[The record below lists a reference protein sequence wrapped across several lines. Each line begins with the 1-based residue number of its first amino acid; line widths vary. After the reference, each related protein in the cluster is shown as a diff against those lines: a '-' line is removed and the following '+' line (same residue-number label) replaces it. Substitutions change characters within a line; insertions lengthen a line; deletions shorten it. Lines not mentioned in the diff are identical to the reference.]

1 MSQEKEQRGQEELP
15 QDTWKSVLLR
25 WILPIVGCIVSPA
38 IVVFAILLFI
48 KHWNE
53 IRTLDWA
60 GSGWLVGTV
69 MTGILCAAITVRAY
83 TTTYGNMAQ
92 LARHFFP
99 TSQTPNDSSQPTSPD
114 SGTEPPRSR
123 KPHSLRRQ
131 RIRGHCA
138 CIVLL
143 VICVYFLI
151 VAMQEFV
158 SQLHNYQAFPSG
170 PLIACTLIV
179 SLLVQATINIVVVEY
194 HTLQS
199 TVKHL
204 WKERFIPSIESMPL
218 FPTILIWEVLAIAAF
233 SLLAYLWG
241 GWAIWESLTG
251 TGNISSLDIVKIAL
265 TTVGGLGAVGYIV
278 IRYRD
283 SQASKRAEEREL
295 SRMVDDKMQAAINQ
309 LGAEQAST
317 RIAGVYALA
326 EIADMHHGGQHNG
339 NRPDDDYRQRIVD
352 ILCGYLRSD
361 RGRPTTDENG
371 KPRKDGNYDKAV
383 ESTIIAVIRKH
394 LQKERSDEQGNQV
407 VAQTLEDDQLWC
419 ACSFDL
425 HGAHIHETFDLSGAT
440 IQTSM
445 NCDNVQFHGGARFRN
460 CIIRYGSFV
469 DATIKNTW
477 FDYATITGTR
487 FGGATITGTRFTG
500 ATITGT
506 QFDVATI
513 TDAQF
518 DGATITGTQF
528 DGATITDARFTV
540 ATITDTWFDGATI
553 TGTRFTGATITDT
566 WFIGATIT
574 DTCFIDTTITDTWFI
589 DTTITDT
596 WFTVATITDAQFD
609 GATITGTWFDYAT
622 ITDTW
627 FDGATIANTRF
638 DYATIKAIRFA
649 GIRDQGGITFKRAK
663 FQSKDNDFGP
673 IKLESNGLPK
683 GAEWD
688 IQP

>member
-1 MSQEKEQRGQEELP
+1 MPQEEETPQEEEQREQEELP

-25 WILPIVGCIVSPA
+25 QIPSVVACTAFPA
-38 IVVFAILLFI
+38 IMVFAILLFV

-53 IRTLDWA
+53 IRTLDWT

-69 MTGILCAAITVRAY
+69 TTGILCAAFTVHTY

-143 VICVYFLI
+143 VICVYFLT
-151 VAMQEFV
+151 VAMQEFI
-158 SQLHNYQAFPSG
+158 SALHNYQAFPSVS
-170 PLIACTLIV
+170 LIVCTLIV
-179 SLLVQATINIVVVEY
+179 SLLVQATIEVAVVEY

-326 EIADMHHGGQHNG
+326 EIADTHHGGQHNG
-339 NRPDDDYRQRIVD
+339 SRPDDDYRQRIVD

-361 RGRPTTDENG
+361 RGRSTTDENG

-394 LQKERSDEQGNQV
+394 LQKERFDDQRNQV
-407 VAQTLEDDQLWC
+407 VVQTLEDDQLWC
-419 ACSFDL
+419 ACSLDL

-445 NCDNVQFHGGARFRN
+445 NCDNVQFHGGAIFHN

-469 DATIKNTW
+469 GATIKNTW
-477 FDYATITGTR
+477 FNDATITNTW
-487 FGGATITGTRFTG
+487 FGDATITNTLFTGATITNTLFTGATITNTWFNDATIKDTRFTG
-500 ATITGT
+500 ATITN
-506 QFDVATI
+506 
-513 TDAQF
+513 
-518 DGATITGTQF
+518 
-528 DGATITDARFTV
+528 
-540 ATITDTWFDGATI
+540 TWFG
-553 TGTRFTGATITDT
+553 GATITDT
-566 WFIGATIT
+566 WFGAPIKDTLFTGATIT
-574 DTCFIDTTITDTWFI
+574 NTWFGCAP
-589 DTTITDT
+589 ITNT
-596 WFTVATITDAQFD
+596 QFT
-609 GATITGTWFDYAT
+609 GATITNTRFDAVI

-627 FDGATIANTRF
+627 FDGATIANARF
-638 DYATIKAIRFA
+638 DYAIIKAIRFA
-649 GIRDQGGITFKRAK
+649 GIRDQGGITFKRAE
-663 FQSKDNDFGP
+663 FQNKDNDFGP
-673 IKLESNGLPK
+673 IKLGSNGLPK

>member
-1 MSQEKEQRGQEELP
+1 MSQEKEQREQEELP
-15 QDTWKSVLLR
+15 RDTWKSILLQ
-25 WILPIVGCIVSPA
+25 WIPSFIGCVVSPA

-53 IRTLDWA
+53 IRTLNWT

-69 MTGILCAAITVRAY
+69 TAGILCATIAVRAY

-92 LARHFFP
+92 LARHVFP
-99 TSQTPNDSSQPTSPD
+99 TSQTPNDSTQSTSAD
-114 SGTEPPRSR
+114 SDTEPPRSPN
-123 KPHSLRRQ
+123 PHSLRRQ

-158 SQLHNYQAFPSG
+158 SQLHNYQAFPSVS
-170 PLIACTLIV
+170 LIVCTLIV

-194 HTLQS
+194 HALQSTALQS

-204 WKERFIPSIESMPL
+204 WKEWLIPSIERMPL

-241 GWAIWESLTG
+241 DWAIWESLTG
-251 TGNISSLDIVKIAL
+251 AGNDPSEIVKIAL

-326 EIADMHHGGQHNG
+326 EIADTHHGGQHNG
-339 NRPDDDYRQRIVD
+339 SRPDDDYRQRIVD

-361 RGRPTTDENG
+361 RERCITDENG
-371 KPRKDGNYDKAV
+371 KKHKDGNYDKAV

-394 LQKERSDEQGNQV
+394 LQRDDQGNQAV
-407 VAQTLEDDQLWC
+407 TQTLEDDQLWC
-419 ACSFDL
+419 ACSLDL

-460 CIIRYGSFV
+460 CIIQHGSF
-469 DATIKNTW
+469 IG
-477 FDYATITGTR
+477 ATITGTW
-487 FGGATITGTRFTG
+487 FIGATITGTRFDG
-500 ATITGT
+500 ATITDT
-506 QFDVATI
+506 R
-513 TDAQF
+513 F
-518 DGATITGTQF
+518 DGATITDTQF
-528 DGATITDARFTV
+528 DGATITDTQFDDATITDTWFTG

-566 WFIGATIT
+566 WLTDATITDTQFTDATITDTQFDDATITDTQFDDATITDTQFGGATIT
-574 DTCFIDTTITDTWFI
+574 DTRFG
-589 DTTITDT
+589 
-596 WFTVATITDAQFD
+596 
-609 GATITGTWFDYAT
+609 GATITGTW
-622 ITDTW
+622 
-627 FDGATIANTRF
+627 
-638 DYATIKAIRFA
+638 FA

-673 IKLESNGLPK
+673 IKLESNGLPE

>member
-1 MSQEKEQRGQEELP
+1 MSQEKEQREQEELP
-15 QDTWKSVLLR
+15 RDTWKSILLQ
-25 WILPIVGCIVSPA
+25 WIPSFIGCVVSPA

-53 IRTLDWA
+53 IRTLNWT

-69 MTGILCAAITVRAY
+69 TAGIVCATIAVRAY

-92 LARHFFP
+92 LARHVFP
-99 TSQTPNDSSQPTSPD
+99 TSQTPNDSTQSTSAD
-114 SGTEPPRSR
+114 SDTEPPRSPN
-123 KPHSLRRQ
+123 PHSLRRQ

-194 HTLQS
+194 HALQS

-204 WKERFIPSIESMPL
+204 WKEWLIPSIERMPL

-241 GWAIWESLTG
+241 DWAIWQSLIG
-251 TGNISSLDIVKIAL
+251 AGNDPFEIVKIAL

-309 LGAEQAST
+309 LGSEQAST

-326 EIADMHHGGQHNG
+326 EIADTHHGGQHNG
-339 NRPDDDYRQRIVD
+339 SRPDDDYRQRIVD

-361 RGRPTTDENG
+361 RGRCITDESG
-371 KPRKDGNYDKAV
+371 KKHKDGNYDKAV

-394 LQKERSDEQGNQV
+394 LQKERFDDQRNQV
-407 VAQTLEDDQLWC
+407 VVQTLEDDQLWC
-419 ACSFDL
+419 ACSLDL

-440 IQTSM
+440 IQTFIDC
-445 NCDNVQFHGGARFRN
+445 NNVQFHGDVRFIN
-460 CIIRYGSFV
+460 CIIRHGLFDS
-469 DATIKNTW
+469 ATITNGIFDHATITNGIFDHATIIDAVFTGATITNTEFTGATITNTW
-477 FDYATITGTR
+477 FDVATIIHTWFDPATITNTR
-487 FGGATITGTRFTG
+487 FDHATIINTRFTG
-500 ATITGT
+500 ATITNT
-506 QFDVATI
+506 QFNGVTITSAGFDIATI
-513 TDAQF
+513 
-518 DGATITGTQF
+518 IN
-528 DGATITDARFTV
+528 
-540 ATITDTWFDGATI
+540 
-553 TGTRFTGATITDT
+553 TRFTGATITNT
-566 WFIGATIT
+566 RLNGATIT
-574 DTCFIDTTITDTWFI
+574 NT
-589 DTTITDT
+589 
-596 WFTVATITDAQFD
+596 QFD
-609 GATITGTWFDYAT
+609 IAT

-627 FDGATIANTRF
+627 FSSATIANARFDDATIIDTRF
-638 DYATIKAIRFA
+638 DDATIKAIRFA

-673 IKLESNGLPK
+673 IKLGSNGLPK

>member
-1 MSQEKEQRGQEELP
+1 MPQEEEMPQEEGQRGQEELP
-15 QDTWKSVLLR
+15 QDTWKSALLR
-25 WILPIVGCIVSPA
+25 WILPIVGCIASPA

-143 VICVYFLI
+143 VICVYFLT
-151 VAMQEFV
+151 VAMQEFI
-158 SQLHNYQAFPSG
+158 SALHNYQAFPSVS
-170 PLIACTLIV
+170 LIVCTLIV
-179 SLLVQATINIVVVEY
+179 SLLVQATIEVAVVEY

-326 EIADMHHGGQHNG
+326 EIADTHHGGQHNG
-339 NRPDDDYRQRIVD
+339 SRPDDDYRQRIVD

-361 RGRPTTDENG
+361 RERLTTDENG
-371 KPRKDGNYDKAV
+371 KPRKDDNYDKAV

-394 LQKERSDEQGNQV
+394 LQKERDDQGNQAV
-407 VAQTLEDDQLWC
+407 VQTLEDDQLWYT
-419 ACSFDL
+419 CSFDL

-460 CIIRYGSFV
+460 CIIQHGSF
-469 DATIKNTW
+469 I
-477 FDYATITGTR
+477 G
-487 FGGATITGTRFTG
+487 
-500 ATITGT
+500 
-506 QFDVATI
+506 
-513 TDAQF
+513 
-518 DGATITGTQF
+518 
-528 DGATITDARFTV
+528 
-540 ATITDTWFDGATI
+540 ATITDTW
-553 TGTRFTGATITDT
+553 FTGATITDT
-566 WFIGATIT
+566 WFAG
-574 DTCFIDTTITDTWFI
+574 
-589 DTTITDT
+589 
-596 WFTVATITDAQFD
+596 
-609 GATITGTWFDYAT
+609 AT

-627 FDGATIANTRF
+627 FGDATIANARF

-663 FQSKDNDFGP
+663 FQNKDNDFGP

>member
-1 MSQEKEQRGQEELP
+1 MSQEKEQREQEELP
-15 QDTWKSVLLR
+15 RDTWKSILLQ
-25 WILPIVGCIVSPA
+25 WIPSFIGCVVSSA

-53 IRTLDWA
+53 IRTLNWT

-69 MTGILCAAITVRAY
+69 TAGILCATIAVRAY

-92 LARHFFP
+92 LARHVFP
-99 TSQTPNDSSQPTSPD
+99 TSQTPNDSTQSTSAD
-114 SGTEPPRSR
+114 SDTEPPRSPN
-123 KPHSLRRQ
+123 PHSLRRQ

-194 HTLQS
+194 HALQS

-204 WKERFIPSIESMPL
+204 WKEWLIPSIERMPL

-241 GWAIWESLTG
+241 DWAIWESLTG
-251 TGNISSLDIVKIAL
+251 AGNDPSEIVKIAL

-295 SRMVDDKMQAAINQ
+295 SKMVDDKMQAAINQ

-361 RGRPTTDENG
+361 RERSTTDENG
-371 KPRKDGNYDKAV
+371 KPCKDGNYDKAV
-383 ESTIIAVIRKH
+383 ESTIIAVMRKH
-394 LQKERSDEQGNQV
+394 LQKERSDDQRNQV
-407 VAQTLEDDQLWC
+407 VAQTLEDDQLWF

-445 NCDNVQFHGGARFRN
+445 NCNNVQFHGGARFHN

-469 DATIKNTW
+469 
-477 FDYATITGTR
+477 
-487 FGGATITGTRFTG
+487 
-500 ATITGT
+500 
-506 QFDVATI
+506 
-513 TDAQF
+513 
-518 DGATITGTQF
+518 
-528 DGATITDARFTV
+528 GATITDA
-540 ATITDTWFDGATI
+540 WFDGATI
-553 TGTRFTGATITDT
+553 TNT

-574 DTCFIDTTITDTWFI
+574 NTWFI
-589 DTTITDT
+589 G
-596 WFTVATITDAQFD
+596 ATITNTQFGGATITNTQFTGATITNTQFT
-609 GATITGTWFDYAT
+609 GATITG
-622 ITDTW
+622 
-627 FDGATIANTRF
+627 TRF

-673 IKLESNGLPK
+673 IKLESNGLPE

>member
-1 MSQEKEQRGQEELP
+1 MPQEEEMPQEEGQRGQEELP
-15 QDTWKSVLLR
+15 QDTWKSALLR
-25 WILPIVGCIVSPA
+25 WILPIVGCIASPA

-143 VICVYFLI
+143 VICVYFLT
-151 VAMQEFV
+151 VAMQEFI
-158 SQLHNYQAFPSG
+158 SALHNYQAFPSVS
-170 PLIACTLIV
+170 LIVCTLIV
-179 SLLVQATINIVVVEY
+179 SLLVQATIEVAVVEY

-233 SLLAYLWG
+233 SLLTYLWG

-326 EIADMHHGGQHNG
+326 EIADTHHGGQHNG
-339 NRPDDDYRQRIVD
+339 SRPDDDYRQRIVD

-361 RGRPTTDENG
+361 RERLTTDENG
-371 KPRKDGNYDKAV
+371 KPCKDGNYDKAV

-394 LQKERSDEQGNQV
+394 LQKERSNEQGHQI

-419 ACSFDL
+419 ECSFDL

-440 IQTSM
+440 IQTFIDC
-445 NCDNVQFHGGARFRN
+445 NNVQFHGDVRFIN
-460 CIIRYGSFV
+460 CIIRHGLFDS
-469 DATIKNTW
+469 ATITNGIFDHATITNGIFDHATIIDAVFTGATITNTEFTGATITNTW
-477 FDYATITGTR
+477 FDVATIIHTWFDPATITNTR
-487 FGGATITGTRFTG
+487 FDHATIINTRFTG
-500 ATITGT
+500 ATITNT
-506 QFDVATI
+506 QFNGVTITSAGFDIATI
-513 TDAQF
+513 
-518 DGATITGTQF
+518 IN
-528 DGATITDARFTV
+528 
-540 ATITDTWFDGATI
+540 
-553 TGTRFTGATITDT
+553 TRFTGATITNT
-566 WFIGATIT
+566 RLNGATIT
-574 DTCFIDTTITDTWFI
+574 NT
-589 DTTITDT
+589 
-596 WFTVATITDAQFD
+596 QFD
-609 GATITGTWFDYAT
+609 IAT

-627 FDGATIANTRF
+627 FSSATIANARF

-649 GIRDQGGITFKRAK
+649 GIRDQDGITFTGAEFR
-663 FQSKDNDFGP
+663 SKDNDFGP
-673 IKLESNGLPK
+673 IKLGSNGLPE

>member
-1 MSQEKEQRGQEELP
+1 MSQEKEQREQEELP
-15 QDTWKSVLLR
+15 RDTWKSILLQ
-25 WILPIVGCIVSPA
+25 WIPSFIGCVVSPA

-53 IRTLDWA
+53 IRTLNWT

-69 MTGILCAAITVRAY
+69 TAGILCATIAVRAY

-92 LARHFFP
+92 LARHVFP
-99 TSQTPNDSSQPTSPD
+99 TSQTPNDSTQSTSAD
-114 SGTEPPRSR
+114 SDTEPPRSPN
-123 KPHSLRRQ
+123 PHSLRRQ

-194 HTLQS
+194 HALQS

-204 WKERFIPSIESMPL
+204 WKEWLIPSIERMPL

-241 GWAIWESLTG
+241 DWAIWESLTG

-326 EIADMHHGGQHNG
+326 EIADTHHGGQHNG
-339 NRPDDDYRQRIVD
+339 SRPDDDYRQRIVD

-361 RGRPTTDENG
+361 RERLTTDENG

-394 LQKERSDEQGNQV
+394 LQKERFDEQGNQAV
-407 VAQTLEDDQLWC
+407 VQTLEDNQLWC
-419 ACSFDL
+419 ACSLDL
-425 HGAHIHETFDLSGAT
+425 HGAHIHETFDLSSAT

-460 CIIRYGSFV
+460 CIIQHGSFIGANITDTRFD
-469 DATIKNTW
+469 DATITDAQFDGANITGTW
-477 FDYATITGTR
+477 FGGANITGTR
-487 FGGATITGTRFTG
+487 FGGATITGTWLTG
-500 ATITGT
+500 AN
-506 QFDVATI
+506 
-513 TDAQF
+513 
-518 DGATITGTQF
+518 ITGTQF
-528 DGATITDARFTV
+528 DGATITDARFT
-540 ATITDTWFDGATI
+540 GAN
-553 TGTRFTGATITDT
+553 
-566 WFIGATIT
+566 
-574 DTCFIDTTITDTWFI
+574 
-589 DTTITDT
+589 
-596 WFTVATITDAQFD
+596 ITDARFD
-609 GATITGTWFDYAT
+609 D
-622 ITDTW
+622 
-627 FDGATIANTRF
+627 ATIANARF
-638 DYATIKAIRFA
+638 DYATIKAIRFS

-673 IKLESNGLPK
+673 IKLESNDLPE